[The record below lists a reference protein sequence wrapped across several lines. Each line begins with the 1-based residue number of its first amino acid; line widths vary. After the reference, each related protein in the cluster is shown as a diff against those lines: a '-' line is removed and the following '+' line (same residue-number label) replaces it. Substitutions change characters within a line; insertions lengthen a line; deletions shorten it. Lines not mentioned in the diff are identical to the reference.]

1 MLQSSSVLPS
11 FIIESRVH
19 MSTGTRHISYNYHDN
34 VEYTHGRSMDDGRA
48 EESPLLGYY
57 SVMLACSSRRAM
69 LNSNS
74 RHF

>member
-34 VEYTHGRSMDDGRA
+34 VEYTRGRSMDDGRA

-57 SVMLACSSRRAM
+57 MYSVMLACSSRRAM
-69 LNSNS
+69 LNSTC
-74 RHF
+74 R